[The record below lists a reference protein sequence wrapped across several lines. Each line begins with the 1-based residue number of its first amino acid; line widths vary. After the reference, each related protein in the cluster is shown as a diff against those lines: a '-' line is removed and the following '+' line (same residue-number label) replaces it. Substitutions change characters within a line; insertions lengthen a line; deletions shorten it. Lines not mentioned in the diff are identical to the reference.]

1 MIFPPERRAGFFA
14 ASGDRLPMR
23 ASGDRCGGDS
33 FDAEWCPPA
42 GLVGDVLL
50 LLLGVLPPRKAGSRI
65 FIML

>member
-1 MIFPPERRAGFFA
+1 
-14 ASGDRLPMR
+14 MR